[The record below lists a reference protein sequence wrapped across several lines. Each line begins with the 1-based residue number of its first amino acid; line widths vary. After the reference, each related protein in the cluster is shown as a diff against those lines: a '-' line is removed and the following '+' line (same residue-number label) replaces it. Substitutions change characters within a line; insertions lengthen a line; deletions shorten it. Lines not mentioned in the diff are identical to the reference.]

1 MTASSFTLKSRET
14 FSMRHLT
21 LTVVAA
27 TALAAPMAR
36 AQAVRATAAPILIR
50 NATIMTV
57 TRGTQANSD
66 LLLSGGKIAQIGKN
80 IAAPAG
86 ARVIDGTGK
95 FVIPGIIDPHSHMAA
110 DAINEGSL
118 SVTSM
123 ARIRDVIN
131 PTDINIYRALAG
143 GVTTLNVLHGSAN
156 TIGGQNAV
164 IKLKWGRNTEE
175 MLFPGATPGIKFALG
190 ENVTRKNNGAIQI
203 PGIATPPRR
212 YPATRM
218 GQEEV
223 LRDAFMRA
231 RDYKATWDDYRAR
244 SVRDKS
250 LIAPRR
256 DLELEPLAEVLAG
269 TRFVHAHS
277 YRADE
282 MLMLLNLADE
292 FGFKVKT
299 LQHGLEGYKIAD
311 EIAKHGAGL
320 STFADEWS
328 YKIEAYDAIPYNVA
342 ILMRHGVLTTIN
354 SDDDGRAR
362 RLNID
367 AAKMIRYGGLTEDE
381 ALSVITINGAKQL
394 GIDKRVGSIEVGKD
408 ADVAI
413 YNANPLSV
421 YSSVE
426 QTIIDGEIFF
436 DKQKDLAM
444 RDAETKERAELEK
457 ADANIAPAPR
467 GRPGGAPGAGALAA
481 TPPENR

>member
-1 MTASSFTLKSRET
+1 MRRNTL
-14 FSMRHLT
+14 
-21 LTVVAA
+21 V
-27 TALAAPMAR
+27 LAAASALLGPALH
-36 AQAVRATAAPILIR
+36 AQPAHSVAAAPILIK
-50 NATIMTV
+50 NATVMTV
-57 TRGTQANSD
+57 TRGTLANTD
-66 LLLSGGKIAQIGKN
+66 VLLSGGKIAQVGKN

-86 ARVIDGTGK
+86 ATVIDATGK
-95 FVIPGIIDPHSHMAA
+95 FVMPGIIDPHSHMAS
-110 DAINEGSL
+110 DAVNEGTL

-131 PTDINIYRALAG
+131 PTEPHIYFALAG
-143 GVTTLNVLHGSAN
+143 GVTTMNILHGSAN

-164 IKLKWGRNTEE
+164 IKLKWGRSGEE
-175 MLFPGATPGIKFALG
+175 MLFPGAPPGIKFALG
-190 ENVTRKNNGAIQI
+190 ENVTRKSSGGGNT
-203 PGIATPPRR
+203 PGVATPPRR
-212 YPATRM
+212 YPSTRM

-223 LRDAFMRA
+223 IRDAFIRA

-244 SVRDKS
+244 SAKDKS

-269 TRFVHAHS
+269 TRLVHVHS
-277 YRADE
+277 YRSDE
-282 MLMLLNLADE
+282 MLMVLNLADE

-320 STFADEWS
+320 SSFADEWS

-342 ILMRHGVLTTIN
+342 ILMRHGVLASIN

-367 AAKMIRYGGLTEDE
+367 AAKLIRYGGLTEEE
-381 ALSVITINGAKQL
+381 AMSTITINGAKQL
-394 GIDKRVGSIEVGKD
+394 GIEKRVGSIEVGKD

-413 YNANPLSV
+413 FNANPLSV
-421 YSSVE
+421 YASVE
-426 QTIIDGEIFF
+426 QTIIDGEVFF

-444 RDAETKERAELEK
+444 RDARARECADLEK
-457 ADANIAPAPR
+457 ADANMAPAPR
-467 GRPGGAPGAGALAA
+467 GGRPGGALGAPTAI
-481 TPPENR
+481 PPETR

>member
-1 MTASSFTLKSRET
+1 MSPLKN
-14 FSMRHLT
+14 MRRIAIAL
-21 LTVVAA
+21 AA
-27 TALAAPMAR
+27 AGALAAPALQAQTR
-36 AQAVRATAAPILIR
+36 AAAPPILIK
-50 NATIMTV
+50 NGTILTV
-57 TRGTQANSD
+57 TRGTLTNTD
-66 LLLSGGKIAQIGKN
+66 VLLSGGKVAQIGKN
-80 IAAPAG
+80 LTAPAN
-86 ARVIDGTGK
+86 ATVIDATNE
-95 FVIPGIIDPHSHMAA
+95 FVMPGIIDPHSHMAA

-123 ARIRDVIN
+123 ARMRDVID
-131 PTDINIYRALAG
+131 PTTIHIYYALAG

-164 IKLKWGRNTEE
+164 IKLKWGRNASE
-175 MLFPGATPGIKFALG
+175 MLFPDAMPGIKFALG
-190 ENVTRKNNGAIQI
+190 ENVTRKNSGGGGPPGA
-203 PGIATPPRR
+203 AAPPRR
-212 YPATRM
+212 YPGTRM

-231 RDYKATWDDYRAR
+231 RDNKATWDDYRAK
-244 SVRDKS
+244 SAKDKT

-256 DLELEPLAEVLAG
+256 DLELEPLMEVLEG
-269 TRFVHAHS
+269 KRFVHAHS

-299 LQHGLEGYKIAD
+299 LQHALEGYKIAD

-342 ILMRHGVLTTIN
+342 INMRHGVLTTIN

-367 AAKMIRYGGLTEDE
+367 AAKMIRYGGLSEDE
-381 ALSVITINGAKQL
+381 ALSTITINGAKQL

-408 ADVAI
+408 ADIAI
-413 YNANPLSV
+413 FNANPLSV

-426 QTIIDGEIFF
+426 QTIIDGEVFF
-436 DKQKDLAM
+436 DRKKDLAQ
-444 RDAETKERAELEK
+444 RAVLASERAELEK
-457 ADANIAPAPR
+457 AEANQAPAR
-467 GRPGGAPGAGALAA
+467 GRPAGAPGAPST
-481 TPPENR
+481 TPPENH